1 MNSRLLAAS
10 ILAAGFALDP
20 LAQAEEM
27 NQIFFVLYDDTPSAS
42 LEAAAPVVEQPGP
55 TDSDRQLAE
64 LRQSIARDME
74 HE

>member
-27 NQIFFVLYDDTPSAS
+27 NQIFFVLYDDTPSAA
-42 LEAAAPVVEQPGP
+42 LETAAPVGQPVP
-55 TDSDRQLAE
+55 TDSDRQLAD
-64 LRQSIARDME
+64 LREAIAKDME